1 MSADLTVPTLPTF
14 YYWTPKPGSGI
25 SSHLATWSSNT
36 GPHPQ
41 WDITEWVLKADAEAA
56 LASLQ
61 ARLEEAE
68 RLLRVA
74 LTDWQCNA
82 NLKDYYQAWDDE
94 AWSRIEAHL
103 AAIDAAT
110 QEKPYA

>member
-1 MSADLTVPTLPTF
+1 MSDLTVPPLPTF

-41 WDITEWVLKADAEAA
+41 WDVGEWVRKADAEAA

-61 ARLEEAE
+61 ARLEAATETLRDLHAMVRGE
-68 RLLRVA
+68 CPSLLNE
-74 LTDWQCNA
+74 DSGGNA
-82 NLKDYYQAWDDE
+82 DLAI
-94 AWSRIEAHL
+94 RIEEIL
-103 AAIDAAT
+103 DAAT
-110 QEKPYA
+110 QEGKG